1 MNASKT
7 AFYKAALNG
16 LYYTG
21 AFRALEPAWR
31 GVGVIFTLHHVQPAD
46 GVSAF
51 APNRIL
57 EVTPE
62 FLDQTIRQVRELGYE
77 IVSLDE
83 VHRRLSERDYGRR
96 FACFTFDDG
105 YLDNYTH
112 AFPIFRQHDAPFAIY
127 VCTGIMER
135 AIDLW
140 WCSLEQVVQHEDR
153 IEVTLD
159 DGERAFATRTTDEKY
174 QAFNAIYWA
183 MRAMPLERQLA
194 TSRALAERYPESA
207 AAPVPASAPM
217 SWEMLREMR
226 ESGLLTIGAHTVG
239 HHALTKLSPADV
251 REEIRESRDVIA
263 LQTGET
269 PQHFAYPYGDAL
281 SAASR
286 EFELSRE
293 LGMTTAVT
301 TRKGVLFPEHAAHL
315 HGLPRV
321 SLNGD
326 YQHSR
331 YVRLF
336 VSGAPF
342 ALSRGFRRHDPD

>member
-1 MNASKT
+1 MIASKT
-7 AFYKAALNG
+7 SFYKAALNG

-31 GVGVIFTLHHVQPAD
+31 GVGVIFTLHHVQPGNGAR
-46 GVSAF
+46 AF

-62 FLDQTIRQVRELGYE
+62 FLDQTVRQVRELGYE

-83 VHRRLSERDYGRR
+83 VHRRLSEHDYGGP

-112 AFPIFRQHDAPFAIY
+112 AFPIFRKHDAPFAIY

-135 AIDLW
+135 AVDLW
-140 WCSLEQVVQHEDR
+140 WCTLEQVVQHEDR
-153 IEVTLD
+153 VEVTLD
-159 DGERAFATRTTDEKY
+159 DGRQAFASRTTDEKY
-174 QAFNAIYWA
+174 QAFNTIYWA
-183 MRAMPLERQLA
+183 MRAMPLGRQLA

-207 AAPVPASAPM
+207 AVPVPASAPM
-217 SWEMLREMR
+217 SWPMLREMHDT
-226 ESGLLTIGAHTVG
+226 GLLTIGAHTIG
-239 HHALTKLSPADV
+239 HHALSKLPPEAV
-251 REEIRESRDVIA
+251 REEIRASRDAIA
-263 LQTGET
+263 RQTGAT
-269 PQHFAYPYGDAL
+269 PRHFAYPYGDAL

-286 EFELSRE
+286 EFALAQE
-293 LGMTTAVT
+293 LGMATGVT

>member
-1 MNASKT
+1 MNGSRT

-31 GVGVIFTLHHVQPAD
+31 GVGVIFTLHHVQPDD
-46 GVSAF
+46 GSRAF

-57 EVTPE
+57 DVTPE

-77 IVSLDE
+77 IVSLDA
-83 VHRRLSERDYGRR
+83 VHRRLAEGDFGGP

-112 AFPIFRQHDAPFAIY
+112 AFPIFRKHEAPFAIY
-127 VCTGIMER
+127 VCTGLMER

-153 IEVTLD
+153 VEVTLD
-159 DGERAFATRTTDEKY
+159 GAAQAFASRTTAEKYRAFNT
-174 QAFNAIYWA
+174 IYWA
-183 MRAMPLERQLA
+183 MRGMPLERQLA
-194 TSRALAERYPESA
+194 TSRALAARYPESA
-207 AAPVPASAPM
+207 GTEVPASAPM

-226 ESGLLTIGAHTVG
+226 DSGLLTIGAHTVG
-239 HHALTKLSPADV
+239 HHALTKLPPDAV

-263 LQTGET
+263 RHTGQMPT
-269 PQHFAYPYGDAL
+269 HFAYPYGDAL
-281 SAASR
+281 SASSR
-286 EFELSRE
+286 EFTLAEE
-293 LGMTTAVT
+293 LGMATAVT
-301 TRKGVLFPEHAAHL
+301 TRKGVLFPGHAAHL

-342 ALSRGFRRHDPD
+342 ALARGFRRHDLD